1 MASVYYSHG
10 SKSEQLFHEDLVVE
24 SLKIYGQQMFYIPR
38 TLVAKDEILGEDRLS
53 EFKTAYSIDMYLENV
68 DGFDGQGAFI
78 QKFGLFMEQSATLV
92 VARRTWEQLIGR
104 HGKTIIPTRPCEGD
118 LLYFPLTNGL
128 FEIKFVQHQ
137 DPFYQIGKL
146 FVYKL
151 QVELFQYASE
161 KINTGYKEIDAFENL
176 KTFDLDI
183 VRNGRVREVHVT
195 RMGTQYGIAPI
206 IHIGK
211 TWETGIPV
219 TVGQNIGYGSKH
231 YIVAKAGNLGSSAP
245 IHKSG
250 TEANGTAELKYLG
263 VRATAVPEMK
273 EDTVHRINVTASG
286 SGYTS
291 DPEVFIQA
299 LDDGNGAVAV
309 AIIHDIDDQQSY
321 GDNNKFKEEAVD
333 ILFNEDNPFGEIKSA
348 YTTSAFTAD
357 SNKETADEPIIS
369 VDEQ

>member
-1 MASVYYSHG
+1 MASVYFGHG

-24 SLKIYGQQMFYIPR
+24 SLKIYGQQFFYIPR
-38 TLVAKDEILGEDRLS
+38 TLIAKDEILGEDRLS
-53 EFKTAYSIDMYLENV
+53 EFKTAYAIDMYLENV

-78 QKFGLFMEQSATLV
+78 QKFGLYMEQSATLT

-118 LLYFPLTNGL
+118 LLYFPLTGGL

-161 KINTGYKEIDAFENL
+161 KINTGYKEIDQFETL
-176 KTFDLDI
+176 KTFDLD
-183 VRNGRVREVHVT
+183 VVKNGRVREVHVT
-195 RMGTQYGIAPI
+195 RMGTQYTVAPI
-206 IHIGK
+206 INIGK
-211 TWETGIPV
+211 PWESGLAVKVGDGIAHG
-219 TVGQNIGYGSKH
+219 TKH
-231 YIVAKAGNLGSSAP
+231 YIVAKAGNLGNSPPS
-245 IHKSG
+245 HKSG
-250 TEANGTAELKYLG
+250 EVANGTAVLLYQG
-263 VRATAVPEMK
+263 VRATAIPEMK
-273 EDTVHRINVTASG
+273 DDTVHRINLTASG

-299 LDDGNGAVAV
+299 LDNGSGAVAV
-309 AIIHDIDDQQSY
+309 ATIDDTDDQESY

-348 YTTSAFTAD
+348 YTTSALTAD
-357 SNKETADEPIIS
+357 TNRETADEPILKA
-369 VDEQ
+369 DEL